1 MSLGYMSP
9 GPFCSGAELEAEQK
23 YLARAAARQAE
34 KEDQIARAAEAVEE
48 AKTGNGFCSLAKM
61 EPLPFT
67 GGWMPSHLS
76 LKSAEKSA
84 FDFNILMRRREVAA
98 ILLAEGEDSRYC
110 AAWAAHGY
118 VGRSNVPGTRKAYQE
133 FNEMAQEAL
142 DNFEVVKVTKV
153 KESPEKV
160 YGLADLASLCNKK
173 KQK

>member
-34 KEDQIARAAEAVEE
+34 KESQIARYAEAVEE
-48 AKTGNGFCSLAKM
+48 AKNGNGFCSLAKM
-61 EPLPFT
+61 ESLPFT

-84 FDFNILMRRREVAA
+84 FDFNVLMRRREVAA
-98 ILLAEGEDSRYC
+98 VLLAQGEDERYC
-110 AAWAAHGY
+110 AAWEAHGY
-118 VGRSNVPGTRKAYQE
+118 VSRSNVAGTRKAYDE
-133 FNEMAQEAL
+133 FNEKAQEVL
-142 DNFEVVKVTKV
+142 DNFEVTRLPEE
-153 KESPEKV
+153 ESPEKV
-160 YGLADLASLCNKK
+160 YTLANLASLCNKK